1 MQFIIDFYTAAANLL
16 VWLRSDGNGQTED
29 STITI
34 LIILSIIFMSIL
46 TYIVGAIVLCILD
59 ALTVKRISKI
69 TLFDSLGQKIV
80 WGQAFI
86 VGMILLFSSVVPTFA
101 QNRYYDLRY
110 TSSQERVIYE
120 NNSGVGFSY
129 EFDVPEG
136 SSNKL
141 TVFSDWIMTGE
152 DSSIGRDSIEWLQSK
167 DRFGELKASKGDTR
181 SVYYAGTKKSAVKV
195 IETAE
200 TKKHPDEV
208 KYKISKITVV
218 KSGKITH
225 SYMHQTDT
233 KDYKDLEIEITA
245 YIPDEVKKELKEKSE
260 QTKAI
265 NKVIG
270 DKEN

>member
-16 VWLRSDGNGQTED
+16 VWLQSDSGGQIKE

-34 LIILSIIFMSIL
+34 LMILSIIFMSIV
-46 TYIVGAIVLCILD
+46 TYVVGTILLVIVD
-59 ALTVKRISKI
+59 SLTVKRISKI

-80 WGQAFI
+80 WGQALTVLVISMFY
-86 VGMILLFSSVVPTFA
+86 LKAPTFA
-101 QNRYYDLRY
+101 QNRYYDIQY
-110 TSSQERVIYE
+110 TSSQSRVIYE
-120 NNSGVGFSY
+120 NNSGVSFSY
-129 EFDVPEG
+129 EFDVPEDA
-136 SSNKL
+136 SNKL
-141 TVFSDWIMTGE
+141 TVFSDWIMTGK
-152 DSSIGRDSIEWLQSK
+152 DSGIDRDSIERLQSK
-167 DRFGELKASKGDTR
+167 DRFGELEASKGGTR

-200 TKKHPDEV
+200 TKKYRDNV

-233 KDYKDLEIEITA
+233 KDYKELQIEITA
-245 YIPDEVKKELKEKSE
+245 YIPDEVKKELKEKAE

-265 NKVIG
+265 NKVMG

>member
-1 MQFIIDFYTAAANLL
+1 MQFIIDFYTAVANLL
-16 VWLRSDGNGQTED
+16 VWLQSDSGGTIKD

-34 LIILSIIFMSIL
+34 LIILSIIFMSIV
-46 TYIVGAIVLCILD
+46 TYIVGAIVLCIVD
-59 ALTVKRISKI
+59 ALTVRRISKI
-69 TLFDSLGQKIV
+69 TLFDNLGQKIV
-80 WGQAFI
+80 WGQ
-86 VGMILLFSSVVPTFA
+86 VLTVVLILMFYPKAPTFA
-101 QNRYYDLRY
+101 QNRYYDIQY
-110 TSSQERVIYE
+110 TSSQKRVIYE

-129 EFDVPEG
+129 EFDVLEG

-152 DSSIGRDSIEWLQSK
+152 DSGIDRHSIEWLQSK

-200 TKKHPDEV
+200 TKKHPDDV

-225 SYMHQTDT
+225 SYMHETQT
-233 KDYKDLEIEITA
+233 KDYKELEIEITA

-265 NKVIG
+265 NKVMG